1 MSQSVQTSNT
11 STSAR
16 GLQQLQALMGDDV
29 KLQKSGKTEQAPGLV
44 IAADGSKTLYL
55 NDADYATLLDELDDE
70 RTVGGEIHVSTNSLQ
85 KMGAEENQHPAGV
98 GLFGAISAAF
108 NDALAKISAD
118 NPGLL
123 ADLFKAYES
132 QKEKAGGT
140 IWDLLNELKAMYA
153 KYQAESAKL
162 GTETVVKNQELV
174 FTHAVD
180 KAQNLI
186 SKAAEKMALAIDQAI
201 TGGVTASVSAGLAG
215 GGGKLAHSA
224 GKLSG
229 AGGQVGQVADAAAD
243 AVPAGANA
251 ALAQQGAAA
260 LNPQAM
266 ALAKRAELLST
277 SLNGAGGVSGQFG
290 QSVNADLGGRS
301 EYAEAMSQ
309 SKLAVLDGET
319 GAAETL
325 KGQGETMRNEAHQSF
340 KEIIEAVVQALQSM
354 NRNIGA
360 MGTGA

>member
-11 STSAR
+11 STR

-29 KLQKSGKTEQAPGLV
+29 KLERSGKTEQAPGLV

-55 NDADYATLLDELDDE
+55 NDADFATLVDELDDE
-70 RTVGGEIHVSTNSLQ
+70 RTVGGEIHVSANSLL
-85 KMGAEENQHPAGV
+85 KMGAEEEQHPAGER
-98 GLFGAISAAF
+98 LFGAISAAF
-108 NDALAKISAD
+108 NDALAKIGAD

-132 QKEKAGGT
+132 QKEKTGGT
-140 IWDLLNELKAMYA
+140 IWDLLNELKAAFA

-162 GTETVVKNQELV
+162 GTEVVVKNQELV
-174 FTHAVD
+174 FNNVIEKVKNITD
-180 KAQNLI
+180 KAV
-186 SKAAEKMALAIDQAI
+186 EKMALAVDQAI
-201 TGGVTASVSAGLAG
+201 TGGFTSVAGAALAG
-215 GGGKLAHSA
+215 GSGKLAYNA
-224 GKLSG
+224 GRVAAPAAQ
-229 AGGQVGQVADAAAD
+229 AGQAVNAAAG
-243 AVPAGANA
+243 AVPAAPAAAMAQNA
-251 ALAQQGAAA
+251 AGAPIAAA
-260 LNPQAM
+260 KAM
-266 ALAKRAELLST
+266 AKRSELLST
-277 SLNGAGGVSGQFG
+277 SLNGAGGVSGQLG
-290 QSVNADLGGRS
+290 QSVNADLGGQS

-309 SKLAVLDGET
+309 SKVALLDGET
-319 GAAETL
+319 GAAETQ

>member
-11 STSAR
+11 STR

-29 KLQKSGKTEQAPGLV
+29 KLQKSSNTEQTPGLV

-55 NDADYATLLDELDDE
+55 NDADFATLVDELDDE
-70 RTVGGEIHVSTNSLQ
+70 RTVGGEIHVSANSLL
-85 KMGAEENQHPAGV
+85 KMGAEEEQYSAGER
-98 GLFGAISAAF
+98 LFGAISAAF
-108 NDALAKISAD
+108 NDALAKIAAD

-123 ADLFKAYES
+123 ADLFKAFES
-132 QKEKAGGT
+132 EKEKTGGT
-140 IWDLLNELKAMYA
+140 IWDLLNELKALYA
-153 KYQAESAKL
+153 EYQAESAKL
-162 GTETVVKNQELV
+162 GTEVVVKNQELV
-174 FTHAVD
+174 FNNVIEKVKNITE
-180 KAQNLI
+180 
-186 SKAAEKMALAIDQAI
+186 KAAEKMALAVDQAI
-201 TGGVTASVSAGLAG
+201 TGAFTSAAGAALAG
-215 GGGKLAHSA
+215 GSGKLAYNA
-224 GKLSG
+224 GKV
-229 AGGQVGQVADAAAD
+229 AGPAAQAGQAVDAAVD

-251 ALAQQGAAA
+251 AVAQQAAGA

-266 ALAKRAELLST
+266 AMAKRSELLST
-277 SLNGAGGVSGQFG
+277 SLNGASGVSGQLG
-290 QSVNADLGGRS
+290 QSVNADLGGQS

-309 SKLAVLDGET
+309 SKLALLDGET
-319 GAAETL
+319 GAAETQ